1 MENHQVMLYL
11 DQNSLGCSNY
21 DFLGSVISHW
31 KFNPAL
37 LCENCFYEK
46 KSIKLPLA
54 DNFLVLN
61 IFAANSIRFSLW
73 THLFTILKAPL
84 EEQNT

>member
-37 LCENCFYEK
+37 
-46 KSIKLPLA
+46 
-54 DNFLVLN
+54 
-61 IFAANSIRFSLW
+61 
-73 THLFTILKAPL
+73 
-84 EEQNT
+84 

>member
-1 MENHQVMLYL
+1 MENQQVMLYL

-21 DFLGSVISHW
+21 DFLGIENLNQR
-31 KFNPAL
+31 FNVRIA
-37 LCENCFYEK
+37 FTKK